1 MSGEH
6 FPYIV
11 ATATANTNFTR
22 AGQHAARDFDLD
34 DAIES
39 LTNELPPRRQRGGG
53 KRRKK
58 TRKKKG
64 GDGDGPKVG
73 WEYIPKHDGVPE
85 DERFDMLPNEEK
97 YKISKIGSNI
107 IYFNGHEDDLDFDFA
122 VPKPFINDY
131 FIQTFP
137 NRQAPEPGGGR
148 KTRRKRK
155 RTKKRNLKKRT
166 KRRRGKRAKQRK
178 FKRRTRKK

>member
-34 DAIES
+34 DAKKK

-64 GDGDGPKVG
+64 GDGDGPMKG
-73 WEYIPKHDGVPE
+73 WEYVPKHDGVPE
-85 DERFDMLPNEEK
+85 DDRFDILPNEEK
-97 YKISKIGSNI
+97 YKISKIGNNM

-131 FIQTFP
+131 FIRTGP
-137 NRQAPEPGGGR
+137 NRRAAEPGGGR

-155 RTKKRNLKKRT
+155 RRKRRKRKKKRNLKKRT
-166 KRRRGKRAKQRK
+166 KRRRRK
-178 FKRRTRKK
+178 LRRTRKK